1 MNFYYDATIRQDCE
15 FSQNS
20 CSITILHVILRNS
33 INHSHS
39 QGEGGN
45 HASVCTSFEMQKAMC
60 FLCSAKKSKHQLFY
74 INILNKFATEIKLG
88 GVAMS
93 QSNQMSS
100 WILFTIYIFFLFT
113 IYFLYEIQA
122 QGRKLQSFFFLL
134 LFCNRI
140 MSVS

>member
-1 MNFYYDATIRQDCE
+1 MFHHHLTRPQKFNQQ
-15 FSQNS
+15 FSFP
-20 CSITILHVILRNS
+20 R
-33 INHSHS
+33 
-39 QGEGGN
+39 GGGN

-100 WILFTIYIFFLFT
+100 
-113 IYFLYEIQA
+113 
-122 QGRKLQSFFFLL
+122 
-134 LFCNRI
+134 
-140 MSVS
+140 